1 MKGLIKYLLPLSLVA
16 LLGCEKSY
24 PTYPN
29 LDGEYVI
36 DLVIANYEYLN
47 QRFDTTQY
55 SGIFKLPN
63 PSSPLDSFVVGET
76 RFRISY
82 NNSFFYWNKG
92 INING
97 SPWDDSPFTQMDLE
111 KNVYGNW
118 ENLYIHFWNLDG
130 KTVRRP
136 FTLLEPQSTE
146 QFSIR
151 MKQYPEFQMGS
162 TDVIKY
168 VFYKVGP

>member
-82 NNSFFYWNKG
+82 NN
-92 INING
+92 
-97 SPWDDSPFTQMDLE
+97 
-111 KNVYGNW
+111 
-118 ENLYIHFWNLDG
+118 
-130 KTVRRP
+130 
-136 FTLLEPQSTE
+136 
-146 QFSIR
+146 
-151 MKQYPEFQMGS
+151 
-162 TDVIKY
+162 
-168 VFYKVGP
+168 